1 MTEKKTQLR
10 GVLNLRVDEALSREI
25 ERIAAEHGTSA
36 SEMARQLIRHGVEVE
51 RQVQAS
57 KLRLPY
63 DWDMQKM
70 RGRVVIQAEWKAYTR
85 REVLEMD
92 YGPDEMD
99 DWVEV
104 QRVADED

>member
-1 MTEKKTQLR
+1 MTDHVGRELAANLLR
-10 GVLNLRVDEALSREI
+10 DLGLLDVGATAFDRLEE
-25 ERIAAEHGTSA
+25 
-36 SEMARQLIRHGVEVE
+36 QVE

-104 QRVADED
+104 QRVADEDAQ